1 MIPVH
6 IWTHAKL
13 GNLHLFPE
21 YFYDLRRGRHTI
33 YGRPII
39 HTRHSRLNYQH
50 VGDFAHFLFADMGK
64 PSIHIFVLSPDDL
77 LKGPTN
83 RALGS
88 VCCTLMNVAWTCDF
102 VVTLFLNLTIPKL
115 LKHVSDTTLT
125 CKYIIEHHCKSR
137 PKLAAASIPLNTPRD
152 FCHTHY
158 LAKQAN
164 ILLFFQDLVILI
176 NRICLDGRGIRIQ
189 KHKSGFR
196 RNDSDVLVGVE

>member
-1 MIPVH
+1 MIPIH

-77 LKGPTN
+77 L
-83 RALGS
+83 
-88 VCCTLMNVAWTCDF
+88 
-102 VVTLFLNLTIPKL
+102 
-115 LKHVSDTTLT
+115 
-125 CKYIIEHHCKSR
+125 
-137 PKLAAASIPLNTPRD
+137 
-152 FCHTHY
+152 
-158 LAKQAN
+158 
-164 ILLFFQDLVILI
+164 
-176 NRICLDGRGIRIQ
+176 
-189 KHKSGFR
+189 
-196 RNDSDVLVGVE
+196 